1 MGTISCAVQHGMK
14 TKAQHECLTSK
25 IREMRP
31 KMRPRIRQ
39 LSSPPPATHTLLPTN
54 TSSSPSG
61 SPRGCACVW
70 SRVAEGRSSDS
81 LSSGGALPRH
91 CCGAGGICTKRYRV
105 ASTCAFM
112 GDTGR
117 HATIQIFQSPYNYRQ
132 VKRVARVG
140 TARRHS
146 PHGHKN
152 GLPGKG

>member
-14 TKAQHECLTSK
+14 TSPTRVSHEQNQGNATQNATQNPTAVKPPSSHTYPAPHQYELIA
-25 IREMRP
+25 IRF
-31 KMRPRIRQ
+31 
-39 LSSPPPATHTLLPTN
+39 PARL
-54 TSSSPSG
+54 
-61 SPRGCACVW
+61 
-70 SRVAEGRSSDS
+70 RVFVVSCGGRCTSDS

-152 GLPGKG
+152 GLPGQG